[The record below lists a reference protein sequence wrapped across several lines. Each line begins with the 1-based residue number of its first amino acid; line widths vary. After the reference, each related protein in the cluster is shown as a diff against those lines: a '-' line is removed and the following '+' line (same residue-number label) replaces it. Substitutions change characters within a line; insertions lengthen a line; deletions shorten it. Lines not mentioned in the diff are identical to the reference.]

1 MLVARSCLILGDP
14 VDCSPP
20 GSSVPGSL
28 QARILE
34 WVTMPSSRGSSQPRD
49 GTQVSC
55 TAGGFFTIWASR
67 ETKTCMQVEVSA
79 QNQPHTLAIW
89 ELKTPPAP
97 EHLGHVWAC
106 RQPGP
111 SLHGAAVRCA
121 RGCGSE
127 PGRRLQGLG
136 AHGRLSGLRGTYWR
150 VGFVPMEC
158 LRPGHRARGTELS
171 VVPG

>member
-1 MLVARSCLILGDP
+1 MDS
-14 VDCSPP
+14 SPP
-20 GSSVPGSL
+20 GLSVRGIS
-28 QARILE
+28 QARLLE
-34 WVTMPSSRGSSQPRD
+34 WVAISFSRSSSQPRD

-67 ETKTCMQVEVSA
+67 ETKTCMQVELSA
-79 QNQPHTLAIW
+79 QNQPHILAIW
-89 ELKTPPAP
+89 KLKTPPAP

-111 SLHGAAVRCA
+111 SLHGAAVGRA

-136 AHGRLSGLRGTYWR
+136 AHGRLSGLRGITPR
-150 VGFVPMEC
+150 GFTMKKAGFWPQIAKVRIKGTI
-158 LRPGHRARGTELS
+158 LRPRHCFFPYTEKR
-171 VVPG
+171 